1 MILLYFNSVEIVSSN
16 KIFRD
21 NFKYLDNNIFSSH
34 WFNFL
39 FSAKVAARDRRLVCW
54 SVCGH
59 WSLSR

>member
-1 MILLYFNSVEIVSSN
+1 MLKLYLAI
-16 KIFRD
+16 KYLD